1 MSKPSPKRL
10 KKKKEREKLAKKK
23 VLARRNAMRME
34 KIEENKFNKK
44 LKRIKELKKD
54 MVELDKWADNIL
66 CNMKNDTLSQLE
78 KNAKILKEIEKEYE
92 KEFSKKKKLNDDL
105 EKKGLHSLQEKLNH
119 LHNELAEKQKNEG
132 VDLLDKKEEVAEVS
146 VSKISD
152 FDSKN

>member
-23 VLARRNAMRME
+23 VLSRRNSIRME

-54 MVELDKWADNIL
+54 MSELEQWADNIL
-66 CNMKNDTLSQLE
+66 CNMSNDTLSQLE

-92 KEFSKKKKLNDDL
+92 KEYSKKKKLNDDL
-105 EKKGLHSLQEKLNH
+105 EQKGLHSLQDKLNH
-119 LHNELAEKQKNEG
+119 LHNELAEKQKNECI
-132 VDLLDKKEEVAEVS
+132 DLLDKKEEVAEVS
-146 VSKISD
+146 VLKAPD
-152 FDSKN
+152 FETEK